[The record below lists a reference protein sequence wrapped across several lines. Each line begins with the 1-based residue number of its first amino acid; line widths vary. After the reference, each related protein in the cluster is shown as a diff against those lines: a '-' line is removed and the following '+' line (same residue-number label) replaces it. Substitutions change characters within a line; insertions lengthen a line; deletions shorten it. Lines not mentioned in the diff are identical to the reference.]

1 MKFAGVSVQL
11 HHAPRIRRLL
21 CTFFDERD
29 TRPHTDS
36 AAGFDRH
43 GSRPSPDRGRLGAG
57 GMGEVWRAEDP
68 KLQRT
73 VAVKRVSVRE
83 TGDPEEA
90 ARLLREGQRLSALN
104 HPNIAS
110 VYDVLEQDD
119 EIFLVMEY
127 VEGQTLRQRLNQ
139 PINLNQFFDIAI
151 QCADA
156 LTAAHERGIL
166 HSDVKPENVMLT
178 ESGQVKL
185 LDFGV
190 ARRLAG
196 GGATNDGSDADDLGC
211 RSRGRNSQLH
221 GS

>member
-1 MKFAGVSVQL
+1 MAGTVL
-11 HHAPRIRRLL
+11 GRL
-21 CTFFDERD
+21 RVV
-29 TRPHTDS
+29 
-36 AAGFDRH
+36 
-43 GSRPSPDRGRLGAG
+43 GRLGAG

-73 VAVKRVSVRE
+73 VAVKRVSICG
-83 TGDPEEA
+83 TGDRDEA

-119 EIFLVMEY
+119 QIFLVMEY
-127 VEGQTLRQRLNQ
+127 VEGQTLRLRLNQ
-139 PINLNQFFDIAI
+139 PINLNQFFDIAL

-166 HSDVKPENVMLT
+166 HSDVKPENVMIT

-196 GGATNDGSDADDLGC
+196 EARQTAQQRR
-211 RSRGRNSQLH
+211 RSRLPLRWAELPATWRLKCWWEVYLISEPISFHSVWCFTKCWEGGILSSERPPR
-221 GS
+221 